1 MVKGFGGSTL
11 RIDLSLGTVVRA
23 PLDPAFAR
31 DWLGG
36 RGFVAKIIYDEVP
49 RGADPLGPENRLV
62 VTPGVFSGHFAPSG
76 SKCCFGAVSPLSNGH
91 GDSTVGGHFGP
102 ELKFAG
108 YDLLVLEGCAASP
121 TYLFIDD
128 DRVELRD
135 ASKYWGHG
143 TMDAEKMFKD
153 DLGED
158 FEIACIGPAG
168 ENLVSFACIG
178 HDYGRQAG
186 RCGIGAVMGSKRLKA
201 IAVRGTKSLPVH
213 DLPALKA
220 STMAIIKR
228 TAQHPN
234 MAPWQKYGTAMFVGW
249 SNEHGVY
256 PTHNFQ
262 TTYFDRYAGI
272 DGQPLVDRL
281 LVSNKACFGCW
292 MNCGKYSK
300 VLLPGREA
308 VYVEG
313 PEYETGS
320 LCGGNCGFDQ
330 IEQVAYVNWLCDR
343 AGIDTMTGGGM
354 ASFAMECYE
363 KGLLRR
369 DQLEGHEMRWG
380 SIEDFE
386 HFVDM
391 LVHRRGIGDAFA
403 RGYACVAAQIG
414 GGAERLT
421 CQVKGQGMS
430 GYDGRGAPAMLLSY
444 MTADI
449 GAHHNRAWTITM
461 DEDLGKNV
469 IAGKAKVVVYLQ
481 HIRPFFDTVSCC
493 RLFWGEVD
501 VTAEEHIEAIRMM
514 TGWAD
519 FTLEEAMRLS
529 DRLWNLNRAHFL
541 ERNGG
546 PGRKF
551 DYPNARFYEE
561 AVPSGP
567 SKGARL
573 TLEDLDFM
581 LDEYYVAR
589 GWGKDGNPSREILL
603 DLGLDACVTNLE
615 RAGMLGSL
623 MAPLPPVRGER
634 YKPKA
639 F

>member
-11 RIDLSLGTVVRA
+11 RIDLSRGTVARA

-31 DWLGG
+31 AWLGG
-36 RGFVAKIIYDEVP
+36 RGFVAKLIYDEVP

-108 YDLLVLEGCAASP
+108 YDLLVFEGIAPSP
-121 TYLFIDD
+121 VYLFVDD

-135 ASKYWGHG
+135 ASKYWGQG
-143 TMDAEKMFKD
+143 TMDAEKMLKD

-168 ENLVSFACIG
+168 ENLVTFACIG

-201 IAVRGTKSLPVH
+201 IAVRGTKTLPVH

-234 MAPWQKYGTAMFVGW
+234 MAPWQKFGTAMFVGW

-300 VLLPGREA
+300 VSLPGKDA

-330 IEQVAYVNWLCDR
+330 IEQVAYVNWVCDR

-363 KGLLRR
+363 KGLITR

-391 LVHRRGIGDAFA
+391 LVHRRGLGDAFA
-403 RGYACVAAQIG
+403 RGYAAAAAQIG
-414 GGAERLT
+414 GGAERLA

-469 IAGKAKVVVYLQ
+469 IRGKAKVVVYLQ

-501 VTAEEHIEAIRMM
+501 VTAEEHIEAIKMM
-514 TGWAD
+514 TGWDD
-519 FTLEEAMRLS
+519 FTLDEAMRLS
-529 DRLWNLNRAHFL
+529 DRLWNLNRAHYL

-567 SKGARL
+567 SQGARL
-573 TLEDLDFM
+573 TMADLDVM

-589 GWGKDGNPSREILL
+589 GWGKDGNPSREVLL
-603 DLGLDACVTNLE
+603 DLGLDGCIANLE
-615 RAGMLGSL
+615 REGLLGSL